1 MGAGAGEDVV
11 ADRLGTAIR
20 DRLADGSVTVPVLP
34 AIAAAALS
42 LLNDPGADTGAIAAT
57 IRNDPALAGHV
68 MKFANSPLLRAGAPI
83 VSLPQAIA
91 RLGMRRIAEVALAA
105 CLGPHLFKAPVHA
118 ALVERIWTE
127 SLATALW
134 AGEIARSLRSNV
146 EVSFLCGL
154 LHRIG
159 RPVVLQALQELPDAQ
174 VVPPTPGEVD
184 ALLEAHGVAAGLVVA
199 RSWNL
204 PEAVAETIAH
214 VADFR
219 AAGRSPERVALV
231 AAARAFAIDTL
242 AAGAPDSASL
252 AARPEMAEINLYRAD
267 IEGLLAQADAVR
279 ATLAEMK
286 V

>member
-1 MGAGAGEDVV
+1 MAEGAGDDVV
-11 ADRLGTAIR
+11 ADRLGRAIR
-20 DRLADGSVTVPVLP
+20 DRLADGSVTVPVLS
-34 AIAAAALS
+34 AVAGAALL

-57 IRNDPALAGHV
+57 IRNDPSLAGHV

-91 RLGMRRIAEVALAA
+91 RLGMRRIAQVALAA
-105 CLGPHLFKAPVHA
+105 CLGAQLFKAPVHA
-118 ALVERIWTE
+118 ALIERIWNE

-154 LHRIG
+154 LHQIG
-159 RPVVLQALQELPDAQ
+159 RPVVLQALQEIPGAQ
-174 VVPPTPGEVD
+174 GVPLAQGELD
-184 ALLEAHGVAAGLVVA
+184 ALLEAHGAAAGLVVA

-219 AAGRSPERVALV
+219 AAARSPERVALV

-242 AAGAPDSASL
+242 AGGEPDAAAL

-267 IEGLLAQADAVR
+267 IEDLLAQADAVR
-279 ATLAEMK
+279 ATLAEMT